1 MTVSVVWFKRDLR
14 ISDNPALLAAI
25 NSGTDAVVCISVVEP
40 SRLQRKDVD
49 AIHIQWE
56 LDCLTELRTSLESIG
71 GRLLF
76 HHGEVVDYLTQL
88 NSVHNITGL
97 FCNEETGLEWSVQNN
112 LQVCTHSLRGDV
124 SEVFHSQLAR
134 GARWGNV

>member
-76 HHGEVVDYLTQL
+76 HHGEVVDYLTTELSTTLLDCFATKRQ
-88 NSVHNITGL
+88 GL
-97 FCNEETGLEWSVQNN
+97 SGLGNGTKRWLS
-112 LQVCTHSLRGDV
+112 
-124 SEVFHSQLAR
+124 
-134 GARWGNV
+134 GA

>member
-25 NSGTDAVVCISVVEP
+25 NSGTDAVICISVVEP

-97 FCNEETGLEWSVQNN
+97 FCNE
-112 LQVCTHSLRGDV
+112 
-124 SEVFHSQLAR
+124 
-134 GARWGNV
+134 